1 MAPVPGVKAKAR
13 SESGPFV
20 KTEGGVGA
28 GDRQLKG
35 DRWGKAHQARAG
47 SPFKELT
54 YLSLEETAPE
64 LSQLPLSDSLPC
76 INT

>member
-1 MAPVPGVKAKAR
+1 MAPVPGVKATAR

-35 DRWGKAHQARAG
+35 
-47 SPFKELT
+47 
-54 YLSLEETAPE
+54 ETDGGRPIKQK
-64 LSQLPLSDSLPC
+64 LGHLLKS
-76 INT
+76 